1 MNGNLEKVV
10 NLLSLINKQIDPKT
24 QPEEANALKETLT
37 NLIDKA
43 KVAIE
48 QILGKLEKEIVEG
61 KITDQETIQK
71 IRDYRDK
78 YNAL

>member
-1 MNGNLEKVV
+1 MNDNLEKVV

-24 QPEEANALKETLT
+24 QPEEANALKEILT

>member
-1 MNGNLEKVV
+1 MNDNLEKVV

-61 KITDQETIQK
+61 KITDQEMIQK

>member
-1 MNGNLEKVV
+1 MNDNLEKVV

>member
-1 MNGNLEKVV
+1 MNDNLEKVV

-37 NLIDKA
+37 NLNDKA